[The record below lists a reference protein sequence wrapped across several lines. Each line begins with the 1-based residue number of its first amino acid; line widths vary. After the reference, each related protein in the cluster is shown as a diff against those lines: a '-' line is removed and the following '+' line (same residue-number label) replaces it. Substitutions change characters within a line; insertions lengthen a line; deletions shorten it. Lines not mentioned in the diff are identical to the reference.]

1 MTTVAS
7 RQLNAR
13 APSRRTWWILF
24 ALFASSAGSALSH
37 DLQISLTAL
46 CYAFLVHRLGD
57 RLARPGETRQE
68 ELRYADGEE
77 NQRRGFW
84 VLDAV
89 DREIGWKDVAGLR
102 TGRPLPGP

>member
-1 MTTVAS
+1 M
-7 RQLNAR
+7 Q
-13 APSRRTWWILF
+13 WILF
-24 ALFASSAGSALSH
+24 ALFASSAGSALSPRSTTYKFF
-37 DLQISLTAL
+37 DG
-46 CYAFLVHRLGD
+46 LVLRVPGARLGD

-89 DREIGWKDVAGLR
+89 DREIEWKDVAGLR
-102 TGRPLPGP
+102 TRRPLPGP